1 MTGSPQAARSAIDP
15 SRSTVEINRQD
26 RRSGKAAMLIG
37 SFILVF
43 LLGLVALSL
52 LLFWIWMLVDCAMN
66 EPSEGN
72 DKIVWIVIMVF
83 TQLLGSLLYFFIRRP
98 ERRRVHGR

>member
-1 MTGSPQAARSAIDP
+1 MAIA
-15 SRSTVEINRQD
+15 SI
-26 RRSGKAAMLIG
+26 LI
-37 SFILVF
+37 V
-43 LLGLVALSL
+43 LLFGLIAISCF
-52 LLFWIWMLVDCAMN
+52 LFWIWMLVDCAMN

-83 TQLLGSLLYFFIRRP
+83 VHFIGALLYYFIRRP